1 MFNSLPEQFVYFIR
15 IFDLH
20 SLFEITTTKP
30 SLNLAL
36 LFNLSAFIRNP
47 IPSLMQFFNRLSIFF
62 LIK

>member
-1 MFNSLPEQFVYFIR
+1 MFNSFLKQFVCFIC
-15 IFDLH
+15 IFGLYG
-20 SLFEITTTKP
+20 LFEIAMAKP

-47 IPSLMQFFNRLSIFF
+47 IPSLMQFFNRFSIFF